1 MKAATMICRVF
12 TALLAVAV
20 LAIFFFGI
28 VEVTGPQGTFS
39 LSGSQL
45 AFGSKVAPSGSDVE
59 LDFFRS
65 SWYLFTMIFVT
76 LGAICAC
83 CSFKWKGATVGGLV
97 TGAVSMTMM
106 LVFSF
111 SKVEKFVDHRPIS
124 VNKLTNIEFTAM
136 AAVLT
141 ICAIAF
147 VVFSIITIFVNDYA
161 EVLESNGAKKTLVKR
176 FISFIREYKSEI
188 KKIRWPDLKTVTKN
202 TIIVLIVCIVV
213 GAFIW
218 LLDFG
223 LGSLIEW
230 LFIKK

>member
-1 MKAATMICRVF
+1 MKAATMISRIL
-12 TALLAVAV
+12 TAALAVAV

-28 VEVTGPQGTFS
+28 VSVSGPQGTFN
-39 LSGSQL
+39 LSGGQL
-45 AFGSKVAPSGSDVE
+45 ALGSKVTSVSGDVE

-65 SWYLFTMIFVT
+65 SWFLFTLVFMAI
-76 LGAICAC
+76 GAVCAC

-97 TGAVSMTMM
+97 CGVVSMIMM

-111 SKVEKFVDHRPIS
+111 NEPQMYIDHRPIT
-124 VNKLTNIEFTAM
+124 VRELTNIQYTEL

-161 EVLESNGAKKTLVKR
+161 EVLESDGAKKPLAKR
-176 FISFIREYKSEI
+176 FVAFIREYKSEI
-188 KKIRWPDLKTVTKN
+188 KKIRWPDFKTVIKN
-202 TIIVLIVCIVV
+202 TVIVLIVCAVV

-218 LLDFG
+218 LLDLG
-223 LGSLIEW
+223 LGNLIQW
-230 LFIKK
+230 LLAA

>member
-12 TALLAVAV
+12 TALLAVAM

-28 VEVTGPQGTFS
+28 VEVTGPEGTFS

-45 AFGSKVAPSGSDVE
+45 AFGSKVTSDSNVE

-111 SKVEKFVDHRPIS
+111 SKVEKFVDHRPMVVS
-124 VNKLTNIEFTAM
+124 TLTNIEFTVM
-136 AAVLT
+136 AAALT

-202 TIIVLIVCIVV
+202 TIIVLIVCAVV

-230 LFIKK
+230 LFLSK

>member
-1 MKAATMICRVF
+1 MKAATMICRVI

-20 LAIFFFGI
+20 LAVFFFGL
-28 VEVTGPQGTFS
+28 VQVTGPDGTFT

-45 AFGSKVAPSGSDVE
+45 ALGSKVTSDTNVE
-59 LDFFRS
+59 IDFFRS
-65 SWYLFTMIFVT
+65 SWYLFAMIFVV

-97 TGAVSMTMM
+97 SGAVSMIMM

-111 SKVEKFVDHRPIS
+111 SKPEMYVDHRPIS
-124 VNKLTNIEFTAM
+124 VTKLTHIEFTQL

-141 ICAIAF
+141 ICSIAF

-161 EVLESNGAKKTLVKR
+161 EVLESDGAKKPLVKR
-176 FISFIREYKSEI
+176 FVTFIREYKSEI
-188 KKIRWPDLKTVTKN
+188 KKIRWPDLKTVIKN
-202 TIIVLIVCIVV
+202 TVIVLIVCAIV

-223 LGSLIEW
+223 LGNLVKW
-230 LFIKK
+230 LFA